1 MSIQQM
7 LLGYGG
13 GSTESYWF
21 AVIGDA
27 NNNGGNDVAIDNDGN
42 VYTSGVSDGDI
53 FVIKHDKDGTE
64 QWQRLI
70 DTNSSERIGIGL
82 DSSNNVY
89 VVGDTD
95 ESPSQG
101 SLDFHITKFNSSGTE
116 QWQKGLGGSEL
127 TSSMVIQQLIVQEI
141 LMVLDIQLQ
150 QVRVVLL
157 NT

>member
-1 MSIQQM
+1 MQQI

-13 GSTESYWF
+13 GGSESYWY
-21 AVIGDA
+21 ATIGDA
-27 NNNGGNDVAIDNDGN
+27 NDNAGNDVAIDSDGN
-42 VYTSGVSDGDI
+42 VYTSGASDSDI

-64 QWQRLI
+64 QWQKKI
-70 DTNSSERIGIGL
+70 NTNSSESVGIGL

-95 ESPSQG
+95 VSSQG
-101 SLDFHITKFNSSGTE
+101 SLDFHISKFNV
-116 QWQKGLGGSEL
+116 QEL
-127 TSSMVIQQLIVQEI
+127 NNGRRDWVVQELNRCLVIQQLIVQEI

-150 QVRVVLL
+150 QVRVLLL